1 MSDINDNTLKIRK
14 IKKIQL
20 PVNRLVS
27 SSPSKSKMATLR
39 FFVLSAAFICAN
51 ALSNPP
57 VTRNTIFLD
66 EKLEGQIFENI
77 DDYENIAKNAVQQ
90 NYRLP
95 TTTRPV
101 HYDILWA
108 VDIERFMLTGRV
120 EIQLVATQAN
130 VAEIVIHSHEQDLI
144 SVQLQLGT
152 TLIPL
157 TYVVDSELHFLRVNL
172 TTGSLQYNAQTPVI
186 YRLIIEFS
194 SELRNDMYGVYRSWF
209 RNTPSQTA
217 VSWMASTQFQAT
229 SARFAFPC
237 YDEPSF
243 KATFDIVIRRP
254 TTYRSWSCTRIRET
268 RNSAI
273 HNYQEDVYNTTP
285 VMSTYLLA
293 LVVAQYESMSVTQN
307 NLLTYELIARQ
318 SAISERQGEYALE
331 VGQLLTESM
340 NEHTGIEY
348 FSIHPNLKMTHAA
361 IPDFSAGAMENWGL
375 ITYREA
381 YLMYDQNNTN
391 DYFKQ
396 LIAYILSHE
405 IAHMWFGNLVT
416 CEFWDSLWLN
426 EGFARYYQ
434 YFLTHW
440 VEDYMGLDTRFI
452 NEQMHTAL
460 LFDSSESAHPLTNPN
475 IGSPASV
482 RTMFSTI
489 SYNKGAAIIRM
500 TEHLLGTVVHTDG
513 LRRYLNER
521 RFDIAAPIHLFQALE
536 TAGIAAGALSQYG
549 NFSLVEYYRSWTEQ
563 SGHPILNVQVNHQTG
578 DMTITQRRFSIN
590 TGYADSNLNYIIPI
604 TFATAANPNFN
615 NLKPS
620 HILSSAVT
628 VVNRGSIGDQWVI
641 FNKQQTGF
649 YRVNYDPYTWDLI
662 VVALR
667 GANRTLIHE
676 YNRAQIVDDVFQ
688 FARAGLMSYSR
699 AFNILSFLENETEYA
714 PWVAALTGFNWL
726 RNRLAG
732 TTYLTRLEAQISR
745 WATNVMTQLGYTP
758 VTGETFM
765 RSYLRYQLAP
775 LMCNLNVAAC
785 RNAATTQFRAL
796 VTVGTAVPVN
806 SRNWVYCNGLRDG
819 TVADFDFLWQRYN
832 VHNTYTEKILL
843 LQTLGCTPHAVS
855 LNRFLT
861 EIVTENF
868 VIRPQ
873 DYSVAFN
880 SALNGNEGNTR
891 IVLEYIQNNLQAVL
905 SAFGSASPLTSV
917 ISRLR
922 TVAEINQFQT
932 WATQNQVAL
941 GEYYEGVT
949 ESTNSVRQ
957 SLLWVG
963 TVQDDLDDYFVNGD
977 AVVTP
982 STVTSPPVT
991 TPVTV
996 APPQLVEPES
1006 PNLPDSAITSVLS
1019 VAALLLAFVVN
1030 VFV

>member
-1 MSDINDNTLKIRK
+1 
-14 IKKIQL
+14 
-20 PVNRLVS
+20 
-27 SSPSKSKMATLR
+27 MATLGL
-39 FFVLSAAFICAN
+39 FVLVAACFCAN
-51 ALSNPP
+51 ALHNPP

-77 DDYENIAKNAVQQ
+77 DDYDKISKNAVQL

-101 HYDILWA
+101 HYNVLWGIDIT
-108 VDIERFMLTGRV
+108 RFILNGTV
-120 EIQLVATQAN
+120 EIQLVANQAN
-130 VAEIVIHSHEQDLI
+130 VNEIVIHSHDQTLSSI
-144 SVQLQLGT
+144 QLRLGT
-152 TLIPL
+152 TVIPQ
-157 TYVVDSELHFLRVNL
+157 THVVDAELHFLRVRL
-172 TTGSLQYNAQTPVI
+172 TSGTLNYNAQTPVV
-186 YRLIIEFS
+186 YTLFIEFNS
-194 SELRNDMYGVYRSWF
+194 DLRNDMYGIYRSWF
-209 RNTPSQTA
+209 RNTPTQTQ

-254 TTYRSWSCTRIRET
+254 TNYKSWSCTRIRET
-268 RNSAI
+268 RTVVS
-273 HNYQEDVYNTTP
+273 NYEDDFYNTTP

-293 LVVAQYESMSVTQN
+293 LVVAQYESIATQN
-307 NLLTYELIARQ
+307 TPLTYELIARQ
-318 SAISERQGEYALE
+318 SAIAAGQGDYALE
-331 VGQLLTESM
+331 VGQRLTTSM
-340 NEHTGIEY
+340 NTHTGIEF
-348 FSIHPNLKMTHAA
+348 FSMHPNLKMTHAA

-440 VEDYMGLDTRFI
+440 VEGYMGLDTRFI

-482 RTMFSTI
+482 RSMFSTI
-489 SYNKGAAIIRM
+489 SYNKGAAVIRM
-500 TEHLLGTVVHTDG
+500 TEHLLGTPVHTDG

-521 RFDIAAPIHLFQALE
+521 RFGIARPIDLFRALE
-536 TAGIAAGALSQYG
+536 TAGVAAGALSQYG

-578 DMTITQRRFSIN
+578 DMIITQRRFSIN
-590 TGYADSNLNYIIPI
+590 TGYAATNLNYIIPI
-604 TFATAANPNFN
+604 TFATASNPNFADV
-615 NLKPS
+615 KPS
-620 HILSSAVT
+620 HILSNAVT
-628 VVNRGSIGDQWVI
+628 VINRGSTGDQWVI

-662 VVALR
+662 IVALR
-667 GANRTLIHE
+667 GTNRTLIHE

-688 FARAGLMSYSR
+688 FARAGLMSYTR

-732 TTYLTRLEAQISR
+732 TTYLTRLEAQITR

-758 VTGETFM
+758 IAGETFM

-785 RNAATTQFRAL
+785 RTAANNQFRAL
-796 VTVGTAVPVN
+796 VVNTTPVPVN
-806 SRNWVYCNGLRDG
+806 SRNWVYCNGLRGG
-819 TVADFDFLWQRYN
+819 TVADFDFLLQRYN
-832 VHNTYTEKILL
+832 THNTYTEKILI

-855 LNRFLT
+855 LRRFLS
-861 EIVTENF
+861 EIITENF

-880 SALNGNEGNTR
+880 SALNGNEGNTA
-891 IVLEYIQNNLQAVL
+891 IVLEFIQNNLQAVL
-905 SAFGSASPLTSV
+905 NAFGSASPITSV
-917 ISRLR
+917 LSRLR

-941 GEYYEGVT
+941 GEYYQGIV
-949 ESTNSVRQ
+949 ESTNSARQ

-977 AVVTP
+977 NVVTP

-991 TPVTV
+991 TPVTL

-1019 VAALLLAFVVN
+1019 ITALLLAFVVN
-1030 VFV
+1030 VIV